1 MDYQTMK
8 VFAAVAECGSFS
20 KAANQ
25 LYISPTA
32 VMKQINH
39 LEHLVGLKLL
49 ERTSHGVALTHVGQ
63 SLYADVKYILQY
75 MADAIQRAHTVFQQE
90 RHTIRIGSSQMYP
103 ATNAIALWDAISER
117 YPLLSLSM
125 VSFQESDSMEHILN
139 IGKKYDLLYVAF
151 NALGSQSVHEAYSFL
166 PVSSSHFCAAMS
178 KKHPLAK
185 RQTLKLEDLNGQ
197 ALRIMELGTSPIN
210 DEIRMR
216 IKKDFPQIQVKDI
229 SPHYHLDM
237 FNRCMEGTDIMLSL
251 DIWRDIHPGLV
262 HIPLD
267 ITETIPC
274 GFLYSNTP
282 SPETQLFL
290 QAVKSLLD
298 NSF

>member
-39 LEHLVGLKLL
+39 LEQLVGLKLL
-49 ERTSHGVALTHVGQ
+49 ERTSRGVVLTHVGQ

-75 MADAIQRAHTVFQQE
+75 MNDAVQRAHTVFQQE

-103 ATNAIALWDAISER
+103 ATNAIELWDAISKQ

-125 VSFQESDSMEHILN
+125 VSFQEYDSMEHILN

-151 NALGSQSVHEAYSFL
+151 NALGNQAVNEAYSFL
-166 PVSSSHFCAAMS
+166 PVSSAHFCAAMS
-178 KKHPLAK
+178 KKHSLAK
-185 RQTLKLEDLNGQ
+185 RQALKLEDLDGQ
-197 ALRIMELGTSPIN
+197 VLRIMELGVSPIN
-210 DEIRMR
+210 DQIRMR
-216 IKKDFPQIQVKDI
+216 VKQEYPQIRVKDI
-229 SPHYHLDM
+229 SPHYHLDI

-267 ITETIPC
+267 IDETIPC
-274 GFLYSNTP
+274 GFMYSNAP
-282 SPETQLFL
+282 NPETQLFL
-290 QAVKSLLD
+290 DAVRSLLKV
-298 NSF
+298 

>member
-39 LEHLVGLKLL
+39 LEQLVGLKLL
-49 ERTSHGVALTHVGQ
+49 ERTSRGVALTHVGQ

-75 MADAIQRAHTVFQQE
+75 MNDAIQRAHTVFQQE

-103 ATNAIALWDAISER
+103 ATNAIELWDAISKQ

-125 VSFQESDSMEHILN
+125 VPFQEYDSMEHILN
-139 IGKKYDLLYVAF
+139 VGKKYDLLYVAF
-151 NALGSQSVHEAYSFL
+151 NALGNQAVNEAYSFL
-166 PVSSSHFCAAMS
+166 PVSSAHLCGYV
-178 KKHPLAK
+178 KKHSLAK
-185 RQTLKLEDLNGQ
+185 RQALKLEDLDGQ
-197 ALRIMELGTSPIN
+197 VLRIMELGVSPIN
-210 DEIRMR
+210 DQIRMR
-216 IKKDFPQIQVKDI
+216 VKQEYPQIRVKDI

-267 ITETIPC
+267 IDETIPC
-274 GFLYSNTP
+274 GFMYSNAP
-282 SPETQLFL
+282 NPETQLFL
-290 QAVKSLLD
+290 DAVRSLLKV
-298 NSF
+298 

>member
-39 LEHLVGLKLL
+39 LEQLVGLKLL

-75 MADAIQRAHTVFQQE
+75 MADAIQRTHTVFQQE

-103 ATNAIALWDAISER
+103 ATNAIELWDAISKQ

-125 VSFQESDSMEHILN
+125 VSFQEYDSMEHILN
-139 IGKKYDLLYVAF
+139 IGKRYDLLYVAF
-151 NALGSQSVHEAYSFL
+151 NALGSQAVNEAYSFL
-166 PVSSSHFCAAMS
+166 PVSSAHFCAAMS
-178 KKHPLAK
+178 KKHSLAK
-185 RQTLKLEDLNGQ
+185 RQALKLEDLDGQ
-197 ALRIMELGTSPIN
+197 VLRIMELGVSPIN
-210 DEIRMR
+210 DQIRMR
-216 IKKDFPQIQVKDI
+216 VNQEFPQIRVKDI

-262 HIPLD
+262 HVPLD
-267 ITETIPC
+267 IDETIPC

-290 QAVKSLLD
+290 DAVKSLLD

>member
-32 VMKQINH
+32 VMKQINL
-39 LEHLVGLKLL
+39 LEQLVGLKLL
-49 ERTSHGVALTHVGQ
+49 ERTSRGVVLTHVGQ

-75 MADAIQRAHTVFQQE
+75 MNDAVQRAHTVFQQE

-103 ATNAIALWDAISER
+103 ATNAIELWDAISKQ

-125 VSFQESDSMEHILN
+125 VSFQEYDSMEHILN

-151 NALGSQSVHEAYSFL
+151 NALGNQAVNEAYSFL
-166 PVSSSHFCAAMS
+166 PVSSAHFCAAMS
-178 KKHPLAK
+178 KKHSLAK
-185 RQTLKLEDLNGQ
+185 RQALKLEDLDGQ
-197 ALRIMELGTSPIN
+197 VLRIMELGVSPIN
-210 DEIRMR
+210 DQIRMR
-216 IKKDFPQIQVKDI
+216 VKQEYPQIKVKDI

-267 ITETIPC
+267 IYETIPC
-274 GFLYSNTP
+274 GFMYSNAP
-282 SPETQLFL
+282 NPETQLFL
-290 QAVKSLLD
+290 DAVRSLLKV
-298 NSF
+298 

>member
-39 LEHLVGLKLL
+39 LEQLVGLKLL
-49 ERTSHGVALTHVGQ
+49 ERTSRGVVLTHVGQ

-75 MADAIQRAHTVFQQE
+75 MNDAVQRAHTVFQQE

-103 ATNAIALWDAISER
+103 ATNAIELWDAISKQ

-125 VSFQESDSMEHILN
+125 VPFQEYDSMEHILN

-151 NALGSQSVHEAYSFL
+151 NALGNQAVNEAYSFL
-166 PVSSSHFCAAMS
+166 PVSSAHFCAAMS
-178 KKHPLAK
+178 KKHSLAK
-185 RQTLKLEDLNGQ
+185 RQALKLEDLDGQ
-197 ALRIMELGTSPIN
+197 VLRIMELGVSPIN
-210 DEIRMR
+210 DQIRMR
-216 IKKDFPQIQVKDI
+216 VKQDFPHIQVKDI
-229 SPHYHLDM
+229 SSHYHLDM
-237 FNRCMEGTDIMLSL
+237 FNRCMEGMDIMLSL

-267 ITETIPC
+267 IHETIPC
-274 GFLYSNTP
+274 GFMYSNAP
-282 SPETQLFL
+282 NPETQLFL
-290 QAVKSLLD
+290 DAVRSLLKV
-298 NSF
+298 

>member
-32 VMKQINH
+32 VMKQINL
-39 LEHLVGLKLL
+39 LEQLVGLKLL
-49 ERTSHGVALTHVGQ
+49 ERTSRGVVLTHVGQ

-75 MADAIQRAHTVFQQE
+75 MNDAVQRAHTVFQQE

-103 ATNAIALWDAISER
+103 ATNAIELWDAISKQ

-125 VSFQESDSMEHILN
+125 VSFQEYDSMEHILN

-151 NALGSQSVHEAYSFL
+151 NALGNQAVNEAYSFL
-166 PVSSSHFCAAMS
+166 PVSSAHFCAAMS
-178 KKHPLAK
+178 KKHSLAK
-185 RQTLKLEDLNGQ
+185 RQALKLEDLDGQ
-197 ALRIMELGTSPIN
+197 VLRIMELGVSPIN
-210 DEIRMR
+210 DQIRMR
-216 IKKDFPQIQVKDI
+216 VKQEYPQIKVKDI

-267 ITETIPC
+267 IDETIPC
-274 GFLYSNTP
+274 GFMYSNAP
-282 SPETQLFL
+282 NPETQLFL
-290 QAVKSLLD
+290 DAVRSLLKV
-298 NSF
+298 